1 MFEFIKDYLHLCI
14 VGWPFGVGHLIAIYL
29 IAHGWV
35 AVGVFFLITI
45 MAVTAE
51 IILKAYLRNE

>member
-14 VGWPFGVGHLIAIYL
+14 VGWPFGLFHLAGIYL
-29 IAHGWV
+29 ISIGWF
-35 AVGVFFLITI
+35 AFGGLILITV
-45 MAVTAE
+45 MAMTAE